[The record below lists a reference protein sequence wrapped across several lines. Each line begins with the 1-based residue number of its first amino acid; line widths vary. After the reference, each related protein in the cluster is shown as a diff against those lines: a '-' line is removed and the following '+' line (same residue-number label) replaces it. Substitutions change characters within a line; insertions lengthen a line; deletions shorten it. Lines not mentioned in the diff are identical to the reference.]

1 MRLTGSWEK
10 AVSGQLGAMR
20 LTSIRSKMLVFAVI
34 ATLVPSVST
43 TWVFYTQNRHAQSD
57 KIGEQLATLSSEA
70 TRELDLWLK
79 ERDLDLKVFA
89 SSDEVA
95 NVTRA
100 SNSRAALARATG
112 YLTSVRQKYTDYYEE
127 LMVVGMDGHVI
138 ATSGG
143 TPGTVALPAEWQKEI
158 RAGTSILSDARWD
171 STRSKAVML
180 AAVPVHIATGQ
191 TLGALT
197 ARVNLATVD
206 SILKRF
212 EPNAGRTYIATEE
225 GHLVSSSVGSSSAL
239 LQAKISTGALKLLT
253 GRPGAT
259 VQFSDPQGVPV
270 AGVLAPM
277 SRFHWVVL
285 SEMPV
290 AEAYRQVNRLRNLT
304 ILVLGALLLG
314 VGSIAYV
321 LGLLIVRPLNRLSA
335 GAAKVAAG
343 DLSVDLPVMGGGEV
357 TYLTEVFNDMVK
369 RLREG
374 REALDAIN
382 ETLRVKN
389 EELQR
394 LSLTDGLTGLDNRRQ
409 LMQTLDAEVERSRR
423 HDHRFAVVMLDV
435 DHFKRYNDTHGHLA
449 GDEVLT
455 RVGALLRECTRGV
468 DCSARY
474 GGEEFVLVL
483 PETGVD
489 RAVEVAERIRAR
501 LATEDFANGRITLS
515 AGVAQFPKDGET
527 PETILSSADAALY
540 RAKGEGRDRVVLAD
554 GPAAAQPAN
563 GAAKSRKK

>member
-10 AVSGQLGAMR
+10 TVSGHLGSMR

-43 TWVFYTQNRHAQSD
+43 TWVFYVQNRHAQSD
-57 KIGEQLATLSSEA
+57 KIGEQLATLSGEA
-70 TRELDLWLK
+70 TRETDLWLK
-79 ERDLDLKVFA
+79 ERLLDLKVFA
-89 SSDEVA
+89 SSYEVTE

-100 SNSRAALARATG
+100 GTSRAALARATS
-112 YLTSVRQKYTDYYEE
+112 YLNSVKERFQDYEE
-127 LMVVGMDGHVI
+127 LMVVAMDGHVV
-138 ATSGG
+138 ATSSGH
-143 TPGTVALPAEWQKEI
+143 PGSVELPPDWQKEI
-158 RAGTSILSDARWD
+158 RAGNPILGDAAWD
-171 STRSKAVML
+171 STRGKAVML
-180 AAVPVHIATGQ
+180 AAVPIHLATGQ

-197 ARVNLATVD
+197 ARLNLATVAD
-206 SILKRF
+206 ILKRY
-212 EPNAGRTYIATEE
+212 PPGAAGRLYLATED
-225 GHLVSSSVGSSSAL
+225 GGLVSSSNGSSGALMAAKIVPSAL
-239 LQAKISTGALKLLT
+239 RLLAA
-253 GRPGAT
+253 RPGAT
-259 VQFSDPQGVPV
+259 VQFTDPERVSV
-270 AGVLAPM
+270 AGVLAPL

-285 SEMPV
+285 AEVPL
-290 AEAYRQVNRLRNLT
+290 AEAYRQVNRLRNAT

-314 VGSIAYV
+314 VGSIAYI

-357 TYLTEVFNDMVK
+357 TYLTQVFNNMVT

-409 LMQTLDAEVERSRR
+409 LMQTLEAEVERSRR
-423 HDHRFAVVMLDV
+423 HGHDFAVVMLDV
-435 DHFKRYNDTHGHLA
+435 DHFKHYNDTHGHLA
-449 GDEVLT
+449 GDEVLV

-483 PETGVD
+483 PETGVE
-489 RAVEVAERIRAR
+489 RAIEVAERIRAR
-501 LATEDFANGRITLS
+501 LAKEGFANGRITLS
-515 AGVAQFPKDGET
+515 AGVAQFPRDGET
-527 PETILSSADAALY
+527 PESILSSADAALY
-540 RAKGEGRDRVVLAD
+540 RAKGEGRDRVVQAE
-554 GPAAAQPAN
+554 QP
-563 GAAKSRKK
+563 KKKK

>member
-1 MRLTGSWEK
+1 LRLTGSWEK
-10 AVSGQLGAMR
+10 AVSGQLGSMR
-20 LTSIRSKMLVFAVI
+20 LASIRSKMLVFAVI

-43 TWVFYTQNRHAQSD
+43 TWVFYVQNRHAQSD
-57 KIGEQLATLSSEA
+57 KIGEQLATLSTEA

-89 SSDEVA
+89 SSDEAA

-100 SNSRAALARATG
+100 STSRPALARAAG

-143 TPGTVALPAEWQKEI
+143 TAGTVDLPRDWQKEI
-158 RAGTSILSDARWD
+158 RGGTSVLSDVTWD
-171 STRSKAVML
+171 STRSKAIML
-180 AAVPVHIATGQ
+180 AAVPIHLASGQ

-206 SILKRF
+206 AILRRF
-212 EPNAGRTYIATEE
+212 QPAVGRTYIATEE
-225 GHLVSSSVGSSSAL
+225 GHLVSSSAGSSDAL
-239 LQAKISTGALKLLT
+239 LQSRLPTGAMKLLT
-253 GRPGAT
+253 ARPGAT
-259 VQFSDPQGVPV
+259 VQFSDPEGIQV
-270 AGVLAPM
+270 AGVLAPL
-277 SRFHWVVL
+277 SRFHWVIL
-285 SEMPV
+285 ADEPL
-290 AEAYRQVNRLRNLT
+290 AEAYRQVNRLRNAT

-314 VGSIAYV
+314 VGSIAYI

-343 DLSVDLPVMGGGEV
+343 DLSVDLPVVGGGEV
-357 TYLTEVFNDMVK
+357 TYLTEVFNDMVT

-409 LMQTLDAEVERSRR
+409 LMQTLESEVERFRR
-423 HDHRFAVVMLDV
+423 HGHGFAVVMLDV
-435 DHFKRYNDTHGHLA
+435 DHFKDYNDSHGHLA
-449 GDEVLT
+449 GDDVLT
-455 RVGALLRECTRGV
+455 RVGGLLRECTRGV

-483 PETGVD
+483 PETSVD

-501 LATEDFANGRITLS
+501 LAKEGFANGRITLS

-554 GPAAAQPAN
+554 GPTQARPAN
-563 GAAKSRKK
+563 ADRKLRKK

>member
-10 AVSGQLGAMR
+10 TVSGQLGAMR
-20 LTSIRSKMLVFAVI
+20 LASIRSKMLVFAVI

-43 TWVFYTQNRHAQSD
+43 TWVFYIQNRHAQSD

-89 SSDEVA
+89 SSDEA
-95 NVTRA
+95 SNVTRA
-100 SNSRAALARATG
+100 STSRAALARAAG

-143 TPGTVALPAEWQKEI
+143 TSGTVDLPRDWQKEV
-158 RAGTSILSDARWD
+158 RGGTSILSDAIWD
-171 STRSKAVML
+171 STRGKAVML
-180 AAVPVHIATGQ
+180 AAVPIHLASGQ

-206 SILKRF
+206 TVLKRF
-212 EPNAGRTYIATEE
+212 QPNVGATYVATED
-225 GHLVSSSVGSSSAL
+225 GRLVTSSRGSSAAL
-239 LQAKISTGALKLLT
+239 LHARIEAGGLKLLT
-253 GRPGAT
+253 TRPGNT
-259 VQFSDPQGVPV
+259 VQFTNPEGVKV

-277 SRFHWVVL
+277 SRFHWVVVA
-285 SEMPV
+285 EMPL
-290 AEAYRQVNRLRNLT
+290 AEAYRQVNRLRNAT
-304 ILVLGALLLG
+304 VLVLGALLLG
-314 VGSIAYV
+314 VGSIAYL

-343 DLSVDLPVMGGGEV
+343 DLSVDLPVVGGGEV

-409 LMQTLDAEVERSRR
+409 LMQTLEAEVERSRR
-423 HDHRFAVVMLDV
+423 HGHSFAVVMMDV
-435 DHFKRYNDTHGHLA
+435 DHFKNYNDSHGHLA

-501 LATEDFANGRITLS
+501 LAKEGFSNGRITLS
-515 AGVAQFPKDGET
+515 AGVAQFPKDGDT
-527 PETILSSADAALY
+527 PESVLSSADAALY
-540 RAKGEGRDRVVLAD
+540 RAKGDGRDRVVLAD
-554 GPAAAQPAN
+554 GPTQARPADA
-563 GAAKSRKK
+563 GSKLRKK

>member
-1 MRLTGSWEK
+1 LRLTGSWEK
-10 AVSGQLGAMR
+10 TVSGQLGSMR
-20 LTSIRSKMLVFAVI
+20 LASIRSKMLVFAVV

-43 TWVFYTQNRHAQSD
+43 TWVFYVQNRHAQSD

-89 SSDEVA
+89 SSDEAA

-100 SNSRAALARATG
+100 STSRAALARATG

-127 LMVVGMDGHVI
+127 LMVIGMDGHVV

-143 TPGTVALPAEWQKEI
+143 TAGTVDLPRDWQKEI
-158 RAGTSILSDARWD
+158 RAGTSILSDATWD
-171 STRSKAVML
+171 STRGKAVML
-180 AAVPVHIATGQ
+180 AAVPIHLASGQ

-206 SILKRF
+206 SVLKRY
-212 EPNAGRTYIATEE
+212 EPPVGRSYITTED
-225 GHLVSSSVGSSSAL
+225 GHLVSSSRGSSAALLHAKLPTSAL
-239 LQAKISTGALKLLT
+239 QLLAT
-253 GRPGAT
+253 RPGAT
-259 VQFSDPQGVPV
+259 VQFTDPEGVPV
-270 AGVLAPM
+270 AGVLWPM
-277 SRFHWVVL
+277 SRFHWAAL
-285 SEMPV
+285 AEIPL
-290 AEAYRQVNRLRNLT
+290 AEAYRQVNRLRNAT

-343 DLSVDLPVMGGGEV
+343 DLSVDLPVVGGGEV

-389 EELQR
+389 DELQR

-409 LMQTLDAEVERSRR
+409 LMQTLAAEVERSHR
-423 HDHRFAVVMLDV
+423 HGHSFAVVMLDV
-435 DHFKRYNDTHGHLA
+435 DHFKNYNDSHGHLA
-449 GDEVLT
+449 GDAVLT

-501 LATEDFANGRITLS
+501 LAKEGFANGRITLS

-527 PETILSSADAALY
+527 PETVLSSADAALY

-554 GPAAAQPAN
+554 GPTQARPTDATP
-563 GAAKSRKK
+563 KSRRK

>member
-1 MRLTGSWEK
+1 
-10 AVSGQLGAMR
+10 MR
-20 LTSIRSKMLVFAVI
+20 LTSIRSKMLVFAVV
-34 ATLVPSVST
+34 ATLVPSVTT
-43 TWVFYTQNRHAQSD
+43 TWVFYVQNRHAQSD

-70 TRELDLWLK
+70 TREADLWLK
-79 ERDLDLKVFA
+79 ERLLDLKVFA
-89 SSDEVA
+89 SSDEVTG

-100 SNSRAALARATG
+100 NTSRAALARATG

-127 LMVVGMDGHVI
+127 LMVVGMDGRVV
-138 ATSGG
+138 ANSDGNPTS
-143 TPGTVALPAEWQKEI
+143 VQLPADWQKEI
-158 RAGTSILSDARWD
+158 RAGNPILTDAAWD
-171 STRSKAVML
+171 SARGKTVML
-180 AAVPVHIATGQ
+180 AAVPIHIATGQ

-197 ARVNLATVD
+197 ARLNLATVD
-206 SILKRF
+206 TILKRF
-212 EPNAGRTYIATEE
+212 EPVAGRTYLATED
-225 GHLVSSSVGSSSAL
+225 GNLVSSSAGSSPAL
-239 LQAKISTGALKLLT
+239 LQARVASNALHLLA
-253 GRPGAT
+253 GRPGST
-259 VQFSDPQGVPV
+259 VQFTDPERIGV
-270 AGVLAPM
+270 AGVLAPLT
-277 SRFHWVVL
+277 RFHWVVI
-285 SEMPV
+285 SEMPLS
-290 AEAYRQVNRLRNLT
+290 EAYRQVNRLRNAT

-314 VGSIAYV
+314 VGSIAYL

-343 DLSVDLPVMGGGEV
+343 DLSVDLPVVGGGEV

-409 LMQTLDAEVERSRR
+409 LMQTLETEVERSRR
-423 HDHRFAVVMLDV
+423 HGHGFAVVMLDV
-435 DHFKRYNDTHGHLA
+435 DHFKDYNDSHGHLA

-489 RAVEVAERIRAR
+489 RAIEVAERVRAR
-501 LATEDFANGRITLS
+501 MAKESFANGRITLS
-515 AGVAQFPKDGET
+515 AGVAQFPVNGET
-527 PETILSSADAALY
+527 PEAILSSADAALY
-540 RAKGEGRDRVVLAD
+540 RAKGEGRDRVVRAD
-554 GPAAAQPAN
+554 APAPP
-563 GAAKSRKK
+563 SRKKK

>member
-1 MRLTGSWEK
+1 LRLTGSWEK
-10 AVSGQLGAMR
+10 TVSGQLGAMR
-20 LTSIRSKMLVFAVI
+20 LASIRSKMLVFAVI
-34 ATLVPSVST
+34 ATLVPSAST
-43 TWVFYTQNRHAQSD
+43 TWVFYVQNRHAQSD

-70 TRELDLWLK
+70 TREIDLWLK

-89 SSDEVA
+89 SSEEAA

-100 SNSRAALARATG
+100 STSRAALARATG

-127 LMVVGMDGHVI
+127 LMVVGMDGRVL

-143 TPGTVALPAEWQKEI
+143 TPTTVTLPPDWQKEI
-158 RAGTSILSDARWD
+158 RGGTSILGDAGWD
-171 STRSKAVML
+171 STRGKTIML
-180 AAVPVHIATGQ
+180 AAVPIHLATGQ

-206 SILKRF
+206 TILKRF
-212 EPNAGRTYIATEE
+212 QPSVGDTYIATED
-225 GHLVSSSVGSSSAL
+225 GGLVSSSAGSSAALLHSKLAPSAL
-239 LQAKISTGALKLLT
+239 RLLT
-253 GRPGAT
+253 ARPGST
-259 VQFSDPQGVPV
+259 VQFTDPQRVQV

-277 SRFHWVVL
+277 TRFHWVVL
-285 SEMPV
+285 SAMPL
-290 AEAYRQVNRLRNLT
+290 AEAYRQVNRLRDVT

-343 DLSVDLPVMGGGEV
+343 DLSVDLPVVGGGEV
-357 TYLTEVFNDMVK
+357 TYLTEVFNDMVT

-374 REALDAIN
+374 RQALDAIN

-409 LMQTLDAEVERSRR
+409 LMLTLESEVERSQR
-423 HDHRFAVVMLDV
+423 HGHNFAVVMLDV
-435 DHFKRYNDTHGHLA
+435 DHFKDYNDTYGHLA
-449 GDEVLT
+449 GDTVLT

-483 PETGVD
+483 PETSVE
-489 RAVEVAERIRAR
+489 RAIEVADRIRTR
-501 LATEDFANGRITLS
+501 LATEGFSNGRITLS
-515 AGVAQFPKDGET
+515 AGVAQFPRDGET
-527 PETILSSADAALY
+527 PESILSSADAALY
-540 RAKGEGRDRVVLAD
+540 RAKGEGRDRVVEATAPAKA
-554 GPAAAQPAN
+554 PAADS
-563 GAAKSRKK
+563 AAKTRKK

>member
-1 MRLTGSWEK
+1 MRL
-10 AVSGQLGAMR
+10 A
-20 LTSIRSKMLVFAVI
+20 SIRSKMLVFAVI

-43 TWVFYTQNRHAQSD
+43 TWVFYVQNRHAQSD

-89 SSDEVA
+89 SSDEAA

-100 SNSRAALARATG
+100 ATSRAALARAAG

-143 TPGTVALPAEWQKEI
+143 TPGTVDLPRDWQKEI
-158 RAGTSILSDARWD
+158 RGGSSILSDATWD
-171 STRSKAVML
+171 STRGKAVML
-180 AAVPVHIATGQ
+180 AAVPIHLGSGQ
-191 TLGALT
+191 TAGALT

-212 EPNAGRTYIATEE
+212 AHTAGRTYIATED
-225 GHLVSSSVGSSSAL
+225 GNLVSSSAGSSAGLLHAKLPQSAL
-239 LQAKISTGALKLLT
+239 QLLT
-253 GRPGAT
+253 ARPGAT
-259 VQFSDPQGVPV
+259 VQFTDPEGVQV

-277 SRFHWVVL
+277 SRFHWVIL
-285 SEMPV
+285 AEEPL
-290 AEAYRQVNRLRNLT
+290 AEAYRQVNRLRNAT

-343 DLSVDLPVMGGGEV
+343 DLSVDLPVVGGGEV
-357 TYLTEVFNDMVK
+357 TYLTEVFNDMVT

-423 HDHRFAVVMLDV
+423 HGHSFAVVMLDV
-435 DHFKRYNDTHGHLA
+435 DHFKNYNDTHGHLA

-455 RVGALLRECTRGV
+455 RVGGLLRECTRGV

-501 LATEDFANGRITLS
+501 LAKEGFNNGRITLS

-527 PETILSSADAALY
+527 PETVLSSADSALY

-554 GPAAAQPAN
+554 GPTQARPAD
-563 GAAKSRKK
+563 ADSKLRKK

>member
-1 MRLTGSWEK
+1 MGS
-10 AVSGQLGAMR
+10 MR
-20 LTSIRSKMLVFAVI
+20 LTSIRSKMLVFAVV
-34 ATLVPSVST
+34 ATLVPSVTT
-43 TWVFYTQNRHAQSD
+43 TWVFYVQNRHAQSD

-70 TRELDLWLK
+70 TREADLWLK
-79 ERDLDLKVFA
+79 ERLLDLKVFA
-89 SSDEVA
+89 SSDEVTG

-100 SNSRAALARATG
+100 NTSRAALARATG

-127 LMVVGMDGHVI
+127 LMVVGMDGRVV
-138 ATSGG
+138 ANSDGNPTS
-143 TPGTVALPAEWQKEI
+143 VQLPADWQKEI
-158 RAGTSILSDARWD
+158 RAGNPILTDAAWD
-171 STRSKAVML
+171 SARGKTVML
-180 AAVPVHIATGQ
+180 AAVPIHIATGQ

-197 ARVNLATVD
+197 ARLNLATVD
-206 SILKRF
+206 TILKRF
-212 EPNAGRTYIATEE
+212 EPVAGRTYLATED
-225 GHLVSSSVGSSSAL
+225 GNLVSSSAGSSPAL
-239 LQAKISTGALKLLT
+239 LQARVASNALHLLA
-253 GRPGAT
+253 GRPGST
-259 VQFSDPQGVPV
+259 VQFTDPERIGV
-270 AGVLAPM
+270 AGVLAPLT
-277 SRFHWVVL
+277 RFHWVVI
-285 SEMPV
+285 SEMPLS
-290 AEAYRQVNRLRNLT
+290 EAYRQVNRLRNAT

-314 VGSIAYV
+314 VGSIAYL

-343 DLSVDLPVMGGGEV
+343 DLSVDLPVVGGGEV

-409 LMQTLDAEVERSRR
+409 LMQTLETEVERSRR
-423 HDHRFAVVMLDV
+423 HGHGFAVVMLDV
-435 DHFKRYNDTHGHLA
+435 DHFKDYNDSHGHLA

-489 RAVEVAERIRAR
+489 RAIEVAERVRAR
-501 LATEDFANGRITLS
+501 MAKESFANGRITLS
-515 AGVAQFPKDGET
+515 AGVAQFPVNGET
-527 PETILSSADAALY
+527 PEAILSSADAALY
-540 RAKGEGRDRVVLAD
+540 RAKGEGRDRVVRAD
-554 GPAAAQPAN
+554 APAPP
-563 GAAKSRKK
+563 SRKKK

>member
-1 MRLTGSWEK
+1 
-10 AVSGQLGAMR
+10 
-20 LTSIRSKMLVFAVI
+20 
-34 ATLVPSVST
+34 
-43 TWVFYTQNRHAQSD
+43 
-57 KIGEQLATLSSEA
+57 
-70 TRELDLWLK
+70 
-79 ERDLDLKVFA
+79 
-89 SSDEVA
+89 
-95 NVTRA
+95 
-100 SNSRAALARATG
+100 
-112 YLTSVRQKYTDYYEE
+112 
-127 LMVVGMDGHVI
+127 MVVGMDGHVI

-143 TPGTVALPAEWQKEI
+143 TSGTVELPRDWQKEI
-158 RAGTSILSDARWD
+158 RSGTSILSDAAWD
-171 STRSKAVML
+171 STRGKAVML
-180 AAVPVHIATGQ
+180 AAVPIHVASGQ

-206 SILKRF
+206 TVLKRF
-212 EPNAGRTYIATEE
+212 QPNVGDTYVATEE
-225 GHLVSSSVGSSSAL
+225 GRLVTSSRGSSAAL
-239 LQAKISTGALKLLT
+239 LHSRIEAAGLKLLT
-253 GRPGAT
+253 ARPGNT
-259 VQFSDPQGVPV
+259 VQFTNPEGVNV

-285 SEMPV
+285 AEMPL
-290 AEAYRQVNRLRNLT
+290 AEAYRQVNRLRNAT

-314 VGSIAYV
+314 VGSIAYL

-343 DLSVDLPVMGGGEV
+343 DLSVDLPVVGGGEV

-409 LMQTLDAEVERSRR
+409 LMQTLEAEVERSRR
-423 HDHRFAVVMLDV
+423 HGHSFAVVMLDV
-435 DHFKRYNDTHGHLA
+435 DHFKNYNDSHGHLA

-501 LATEDFANGRITLS
+501 LAKEGFSNGRITLS

-554 GPAAAQPAN
+554 APAKP
-563 GAAKSRKK
+563 RKK

>member
-1 MRLTGSWEK
+1 LRLTGSWEK

-20 LTSIRSKMLVFAVI
+20 LASIRSKMLVFAVI

-43 TWVFYTQNRHAQSD
+43 TWVFYVQNRHAQSD

-89 SSDEVA
+89 SSDEA
-95 NVTRA
+95 SNVTRA
-100 SNSRAALARATG
+100 STSRPALARATG

-143 TPGTVALPAEWQKEI
+143 TSGTVELPRDWQKEV
-158 RAGTSILSDARWD
+158 RSGTSILSDAVWD
-171 STRSKAVML
+171 STRGKAVML
-180 AAVPVHIATGQ
+180 AAVPIHVASGQ

-206 SILKRF
+206 TILKRF
-212 EPNAGRTYIATEE
+212 APNAGDTYIATEE
-225 GHLVSSSVGSSSAL
+225 GGLVSTSTGSSAAL
-239 LQAKISTGALKLLT
+239 LKLRIDRNALKLLT
-253 GRPGAT
+253 TRPGST
-259 VQFSDPQGVPV
+259 VQFADHDGVQV
-270 AGVLAPM
+270 AGVLTPM

-285 SEMPV
+285 AEEPL
-290 AEAYRQVNRLRNLT
+290 AEAYRHVNRLRNAT

-343 DLSVDLPVMGGGEV
+343 DLSVDLPVVGGGEV

-409 LMQTLDAEVERSRR
+409 LMQTLEAEVERSRR
-423 HDHRFAVVMLDV
+423 HGHNFAVVMLDV
-435 DHFKRYNDTHGHLA
+435 DHFKNYNDSHGHLA

-468 DCSARY
+468 DSSARY

-501 LATEDFANGRITLS
+501 LAKEGFSNGRITLS
-515 AGVAQFPKDGET
+515 AGVAQFPKDGDT
-527 PETILSSADAALY
+527 PETVLSSADAALY

-554 GPAAAQPAN
+554 GPVRAPAD
-563 GAAKSRKK
+563 APSKLRKK

>member
-1 MRLTGSWEK
+1 
-10 AVSGQLGAMR
+10 
-20 LTSIRSKMLVFAVI
+20 
-34 ATLVPSVST
+34 
-43 TWVFYTQNRHAQSD
+43 
-57 KIGEQLATLSSEA
+57 
-70 TRELDLWLK
+70 
-79 ERDLDLKVFA
+79 
-89 SSDEVA
+89 
-95 NVTRA
+95 
-100 SNSRAALARATG
+100 
-112 YLTSVRQKYTDYYEE
+112 
-127 LMVVGMDGHVI
+127 
-138 ATSGG
+138 
-143 TPGTVALPAEWQKEI
+143 
-158 RAGTSILSDARWD
+158 
-171 STRSKAVML
+171 
-180 AAVPVHIATGQ
+180 AVPIHVASGQ

-206 SILKRF
+206 AILKKYQ
-212 EPNAGRTYIATEE
+212 PTVGRSYIATED
-225 GHLVSSSVGSSSAL
+225 GHLVSSSAGSSRIL
-239 LQAKISTGALKLLT
+239 LQASLPTSAVKLLAA
-253 GRPGAT
+253 RPGAT
-259 VQFSDPQGVPV
+259 VQFADPEGVQV

-285 SEMPV
+285 ADMPL
-290 AEAYRQVNRLRNLT
+290 AEAYRQVNRLRNAT

-314 VGSIAYV
+314 VGSIAYI

-343 DLSVDLPVMGGGEV
+343 DLSVDLPVVGGGEV

-409 LMQTLDAEVERSRR
+409 LMQTLESEAERSRR
-423 HDHRFAVVMLDV
+423 HGHSFAVVMLDV
-435 DHFKRYNDTHGHLA
+435 DHFKSYNDSHGHLA

-501 LATEDFANGRITLS
+501 LAKEGFANGRITLS

-527 PETILSSADAALY
+527 PESVLSSADAALY

-554 GPAAAQPAN
+554 GPTQARPADAAS
-563 GAAKSRKK
+563 KLRKK